1 MTKEAL
7 EAQVIAL
14 LKEGKAIDAI
24 KLVHEELQC
33 GLKIAKDYVDARMNN
48 MKRQ

>member
-1 MTKEAL
+1 MTNQEL

-14 LKEGKAIDAI
+14 LKEGKAIEAI

-33 GLKIAKDYVDARMNN
+33 GLKIAKDYVDTRMKN
-48 MKRQ
+48 MKGQ